1 MQQQEIFGAV
11 KSWQDSPWLHR
22 PTQKVRRANPL
33 LVPWLNGPEGPVL
46 ALDTQPER
54 WHGILHLAGKNPDPE
69 NQAVEL
75 YAGTL
80 EMLAQAL
87 NGWKGPIQAIF
98 MGAHS
103 DPFAGP
109 EEAQE
114 LAMACI
120 EAIAARGI
128 RVWVR
133 TRARILSRLRPRLAA
148 LACLV
153 RITVPLCTASTS
165 KARGMEPGAPSP
177 KARLRQVI
185 RLREMGLAVL
195 PTVEPMVPGVTDTAG
210 EMEALL
216 TLFKDFGI
224 RQTTMGYLPLPE
236 GSLDRLAAVLAGP
249 ELVQVA
255 AAYSNG
261 PRVMLPGNRV
271 QRLLP
276 RSRRLKLYTHLSAMG
291 ARYGIQMHVCR
302 WSNPDLEEPRVVE
315 QSTQRESLAEKWK
328 RLQSPG

>member
-1 MQQQEIFGAV
+1 MHQQEIFGAV

-22 PTQKVRRANPL
+22 PTQRVRRTNPL
-33 LVPWLNGPEGPVL
+33 LVSWLDSPEGPLL

-80 EMLAQAL
+80 EMLSQAL
-87 NGWKGPIQAIF
+87 KGWEGPIQAIF
-98 MGAHS
+98 MGAQS

-120 EAIAARGI
+120 EAIASHGI
-128 RVWVR
+128 KVWVR
-133 TRARILSRLRPRLAA
+133 TRARILSRFRPRLAA

-153 RITVPLCTASTS
+153 RITVPLSTASTH

-177 KARLRQVI
+177 KARLRQVV

-195 PTVEPMVPGVTDTAG
+195 PTVEPLVPGVTDTAG
-210 EMEALL
+210 EMEALF
-216 TLFKDFGI
+216 TLLKDFGI
-224 RQTTMGYLPLPE
+224 QQTTMGYLPLPE

-249 ELVQVA
+249 ELVHLA
-255 AAYSNG
+255 EAYSFG
-261 PRVMLPGNRV
+261 PRVRLPGNRI

-276 RSRRLKLYTHLSAMG
+276 KTRRLKLYTHLSAMG
-291 ARYGIQMHVCR
+291 ARYGIRMHVCR
-302 WSNPDLEEPRVVE
+302 WSNPDLEEPRVAE
-315 QSTQRESLAEKWK
+315 QSMPRESLAEKWK